1 MNCPREHDRTRGPTS
16 HLPYSGVVEV
26 EITHP
31 TQTHTHTHTCAC
43 THKHTS
49 TPTSTSTL
57 CLVAGDRAGPENMQV
72 RELALLSPAT
82 ALA

>member
-1 MNCPREHDRTRGPTS
+1 MNCPQEHDRTRGPPS

-26 EITHP
+26 EITYP
-31 TQTHTHTHTCAC
+31 TQTHTHTFACA
-43 THKHTS
+43 HKHTS
-49 TPTSTSTL
+49 THTSTL
-57 CLVAGDRAGPENMQV
+57 CLVAGDRAGPENIQV